1 MCLATNTIKIPFMK
15 NSTKEIGYLGENEA
29 VKYLIKNKY
38 KILFRN
44 YKFIRDEIDIIAKSF
59 DGVLVFV
66 EVKTISLE
74 TYKNSNLI
82 PEDHLTKKKI
92 KNMIRAS
99 SFFIG
104 MHKNLYD
111 ENIGWRL
118 DLIAVVISEDAT
130 VVRHYENV
138 ISK

>member
-1 MCLATNTIKIPFMK
+1 MCLATNTIKILFMK

-44 YKFIRDEIDIIAKSF
+44 YKFIRDEIDIIARSF
-59 DGVLVFV
+59 DGLLVFI
-66 EVKTISLE
+66 EVKTLSLRVCQ
-74 TYKNSNLI
+74 NRNLI
-82 PEDHLTKKKI
+82 PEDHLTKNKI

>member
-59 DGVLVFV
+59 DGVLVFC
-66 EVKTISLE
+66 
-74 TYKNSNLI
+74 
-82 PEDHLTKKKI
+82 
-92 KNMIRAS
+92 
-99 SFFIG
+99 
-104 MHKNLYD
+104 
-111 ENIGWRL
+111 
-118 DLIAVVISEDAT
+118 
-130 VVRHYENV
+130 
-138 ISK
+138 

>member
-1 MCLATNTIKIPFMK
+1 MCLATNTIKILFMK

-118 DLIAVVISEDAT
+118 DLIAVVISEDAA
-130 VVRHYENV
+130 VIRHYENV